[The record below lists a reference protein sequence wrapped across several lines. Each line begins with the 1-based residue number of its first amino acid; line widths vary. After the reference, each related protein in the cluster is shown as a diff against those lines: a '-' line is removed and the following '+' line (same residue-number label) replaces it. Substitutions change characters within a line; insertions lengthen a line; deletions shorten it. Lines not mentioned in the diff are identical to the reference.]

1 MPLLEF
7 PIVIII
13 AGSALIY
20 NMYKSM
26 TICLK
31 HHIGHRETKNK
42 YNKYAPV
49 SKLLD
54 KDLECT
60 ICLEEFSTYST
71 VRKLNCGHVYHKNC
85 IDVWWKLKHD
95 RCPNCNA
102 NFLQD

>member
-20 NMYKSM
+20 NMYRNIK
-26 TICLK
+26 TCLK
-31 HHIGHRETKNK
+31 QQIDEIKTKNR
-42 YNKYAPV
+42 YNQYAPV

-71 VRKLNCGHVYHKNC
+71 VRK
-85 IDVWWKLKHD
+85 
-95 RCPNCNA
+95 
-102 NFLQD
+102 